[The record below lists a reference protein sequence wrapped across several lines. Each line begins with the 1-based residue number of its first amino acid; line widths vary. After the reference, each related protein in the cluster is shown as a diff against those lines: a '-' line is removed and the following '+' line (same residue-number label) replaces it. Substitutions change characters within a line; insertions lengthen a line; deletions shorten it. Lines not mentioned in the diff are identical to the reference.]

1 MIKNETIKTIETRRS
16 IRKYKD
22 TPITDEELQTILECG
37 KCAPSAMN
45 KQSSL
50 FVVVKSEDILQEI
63 YNITEKYFPFSK
75 PYFYGAKTIV
85 IVFGDSNCHLAI
97 EDGSLALENMFLA
110 AKSLNI
116 GSCWINYLRELFKTK
131 EGQLLQKKMNID
143 PKYFVV
149 GTAIFGYPEED
160 PKMKPRKEDY
170 VRIV

>member
-22 TPITDEELQTILECG
+22 MPITDEELNVILECG

-63 YNITEKYFPFSK
+63 FKLTDKYFSFKK

-85 IVFGDSNCHLAI
+85 IVFGDSDCHMAI

-116 GSCWINYLRELFKTK
+116 GSCWINYLRELFKTR
-131 EGQLLQKKMNID
+131 EGQKLQKKMNID
-143 PKYFVV
+143 SRYFVV
-149 GTAIFGYPEED
+149 GTAIFGYPTED
-160 PKMKPRKEDY
+160 PEMKPRKDDY
-170 VRIV
+170 VRVI